1 VFCTGEG
8 CFVALVLLAHAFK
21 VKLEETLAKTAMNAE
36 KIRLIQRIDRLPDSL
51 IRPVFDFVEFLL
63 WRQKASS
70 EDTAST
76 EDGPNAEDLAWLNSD
91 LSNLGAY
98 EPYEWAEGEL
108 EEGKPVTYVP
118 GKGFVIGE

>member
-1 VFCTGEG
+1 
-8 CFVALVLLAHAFK
+8 VALVLPTHAFK

-70 EDTAST
+70 EVTAST
-76 EDGPNAEDLAWLNSD
+76 EDGTNAEDLAWLNSD
-91 LSNLGAY
+91 LSNLGLPVRSFLN
-98 EPYEWAEGEL
+98 EFSKLLRQNEWSGLQEMH
-108 EEGKPVTYVP
+108 
-118 GKGFVIGE
+118 

>member
-1 VFCTGEG
+1 
-8 CFVALVLLAHAFK
+8 VALVLPTHAFK

-70 EDTAST
+70 EVTAST
-76 EDGPNAEDLAWLNSD
+76 EDGTNAEDLAWLNSD

-108 EEGKPVTYVP
+108 EQSQPIRYVRP
-118 GKGFVIGE
+118 IYKNY